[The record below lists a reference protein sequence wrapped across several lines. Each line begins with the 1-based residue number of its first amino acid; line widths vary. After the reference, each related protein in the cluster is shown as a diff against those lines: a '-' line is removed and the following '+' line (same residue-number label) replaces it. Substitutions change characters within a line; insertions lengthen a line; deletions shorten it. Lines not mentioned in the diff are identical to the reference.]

1 MSQRK
6 EKVAQRIKEEIS
18 DIIHNEIKDPR
29 IGFLT
34 ITRVE
39 LTPDLRF
46 GKVYYSIMGTDQ
58 QKKDAELGL
67 ESAYKFIRRI
77 LGERLTIRYTPDIS
91 FRVDDSCE
99 YNLHIAG
106 IFDKIDQERL
116 KKKGADND

>member
-6 EKVAQRIKEEIS
+6 EKVAQRMKEEIS

-34 ITRVE
+34 ITKVE

-46 GKVYYSIMGTDQ
+46 GKVYYSIMGGDE
-58 QKKDAELGL
+58 QKKAAQEGL
-67 ESAYKFIRRI
+67 ESAYKFIRRL
-77 LGERLTIRYTPDIS
+77 LGERIKIRYTPDIS

-99 YNLHIAG
+99 YNLHIAE
-106 IFDKIDQERL
+106 IFDKLEQERL